1 MSMRRSHRD
10 YLALPLCL
18 IYNRTGATEMHDVIL
33 LYYCGLHMGDS
44 QMQFA
49 DTAEWLLHTDS
60 PDPCDTPDFLKAH
73 ISII

>member
-1 MSMRRSHRD
+1 MRHLYDFEYHRTKKYLPMSMRRSHRD

-44 QMQFA
+44 QMQC
-49 DTAEWLLHTDS
+49 
-60 PDPCDTPDFLKAH
+60 PDA
-73 ISII
+73 

>member
-49 DTAEWLLHTDS
+49 DTAE
-60 PDPCDTPDFLKAH
+60 
-73 ISII
+73 